1 MTNIAIRAENLGKLY
16 LREEQRRSRV
26 SRQADAEGISAPFRD
41 FAPLT
46 RRRSRTAS
54 SPQRNHSIWALRHVS
69 IEIERGDLVGI
80 VGDNGGGKTTLLRIL
95 SRISHPTEGHAEIR
109 GRVGTLLDIGAGFHG
124 DLTGRENVYLRGR
137 ILGMTGGEIKR
148 KLDEI
153 VAFAELE
160 EVIDTPLKR
169 YSSGMCVRLAFAV
182 AAHQESEVLLVDEV
196 LALVDATFEKKC
208 VEKMMA
214 AGREGRTVL
223 FVSHELEFIRQLCR
237 RGIVFAHGR
246 VVYSG
251 PASEAVD
258 YYSSVSNPQQRNEPS
273 AIREALRGI

>member
-1 MTNIAIRAENLGKLY
+1 MTNIAIRVENLGKLY
-16 LREEQRRSRV
+16 VRTQRGRSRD
-26 SRQADAEGISAPFRD
+26 SRQSDAKGIGAAFRN
-41 FAPLT
+41 FALVT
-46 RRRSRTAS
+46 KRRSRTVS
-54 SPQRNHSIWALRHVS
+54 SPPRNRFIWALRHVS
-69 IEIERGDLVGI
+69 IEIKRGDLVGI

-95 SRISHPTEGHAEIR
+95 SRISHPTEGYAEIH
-109 GRVGTLLDIGAGFHG
+109 GRVGTLLDFGAGFHG
-124 DLTGRENVYLRGR
+124 ELTGRENVYLRGR

-148 KLDEI
+148 RFDEV

-160 EVIDTPLKR
+160 EVIDTPLKH

-196 LALVDATFEKKC
+196 LSLVDPTFQKKC
-208 VEKMMA
+208 VERMMA

-237 RGIVFAHGR
+237 RGIVFARGR

-251 PASEAVD
+251 PASESVD
-258 YYSSVSNPQQRNEPS
+258 YYSSVSNPQPRNEPS
-273 AIREALRGI
+273 AIAEALGGI

>member
-16 LREEQRRSRV
+16 VREQESRTRS
-26 SRQADAEGISAPFRD
+26 SRQRDAEGNCAPFR
-41 FAPLT
+41 ALALVGSP
-46 RRRSRTAS
+46 SRNA
-54 SPQRNHSIWALRHVS
+54 SIWALRHVS
-69 IEIERGDLVGI
+69 IEIKRGDLVGI
-80 VGDNGGGKTTLLRIL
+80 VGDNGGGKTTLLRSL
-95 SRISHPTEGHAEIR
+95 ARSSTPTEGHAEIR

-148 KLDEI
+148 KFDEV

-169 YSSGMCVRLAFAV
+169 YSSGMCVRLAFSV
-182 AAHQESEVLLVDEV
+182 AAHQESEVLFVDEV
-196 LALVDATFEKKC
+196 LAVVDPTFQKKC

-214 AGREGRTVL
+214 RGREGRTVL
-223 FVSHELEFIRQLCR
+223 FVSHELEFIRQLCG
-237 RGIVFAHGR
+237 RGLVFSRGR

-251 PASEAVD
+251 PA
-258 YYSSVSNPQQRNEPS
+258 
-273 AIREALRGI
+273 